1 MSQTFPETLKQ
12 LRLQKGLSQQA
23 LAEKMIVTRP
33 TVARWESGDRIPDA
47 LTIKRLAEVLGVD
60 SSILLSA
67 LETNQERPNVI
78 IVDDRKI
85 VLRGGLRVLK
95 EALPGANITGFSKG
109 KEAIEYAKCNRIAL
123 AFLDIELQG
132 MTGLDLCRDLLEVNP
147 HTNVVYL
154 TAYNAYSLD
163 AWGTGASGFMVKPIT
178 VEGVKEQMKHLRHP
192 FLIGGRNA

>member
-1 MSQTFPETLKQ
+1 MSQTFTDLLKE
-12 LRLQKGLSQQA
+12 LRIQKGLSQQQ
-23 LAEKMIVTRP
+23 LADKMIVTRP

-47 LTIKRLAEVLGVD
+47 LTIKRLAEVLGVEA
-60 SSILLSA
+60 SFLLVS
-67 LETNQERPNVI
+67 LETNQERPNI
-78 IVDDRKI
+78 ILVDDRKI

-95 EALPGANITGFSKG
+95 EALPDANITGFSKG
-109 KEAIEYAKCNRIAL
+109 KEAIEYAKDNRVAL

-132 MTGLDLCRDLLEVNP
+132 MTGLDLCRDLLEINP

-178 VEGVKEQMKHLRHP
+178 VEGVKEQLKHLRHP
-192 FLIGGRNA
+192 FLMGGKA